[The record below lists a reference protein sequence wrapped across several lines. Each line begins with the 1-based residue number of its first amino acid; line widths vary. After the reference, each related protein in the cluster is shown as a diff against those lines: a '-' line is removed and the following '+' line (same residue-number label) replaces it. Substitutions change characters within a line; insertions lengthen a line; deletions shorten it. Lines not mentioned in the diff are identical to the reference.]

1 MLNNKRSV
9 SSKLLSYFLISI
21 LLIVFIALSQDENE
35 MGRFL
40 KDQGSL
46 DKTKAGKMMIA
57 VGKAQSFAAQQ
68 R

>member
-1 MLNNKRSV
+1 
-9 SSKLLSYFLISI
+9 
-21 LLIVFIALSQDENE
+21 

-68 R
+68 RYFIMFYVSYNTTYRINLCDDICQ